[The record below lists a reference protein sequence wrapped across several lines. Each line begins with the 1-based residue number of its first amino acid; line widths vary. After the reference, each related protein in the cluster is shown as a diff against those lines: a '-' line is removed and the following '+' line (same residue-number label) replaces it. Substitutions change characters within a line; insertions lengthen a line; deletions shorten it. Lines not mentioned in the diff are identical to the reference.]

1 MITNST
7 AERPARPLTRDLR
20 VDTGVDHYLDQD
32 PKRPPALHLAD
43 FVQANAVGKRLLD
56 YGCGI
61 GAYSHELRARGFECV
76 GVDANREYIEI
87 ARRNGNEALLIGGG
101 SLPFSD
107 ASFDTTFFLEVLEH
121 LPDPILLN
129 ALSEA
134 RRVTKSKVLATVP
147 DNTQTT
153 ALLGHGFLFGHF
165 QAIDHVQFFT
175 QDGAKN
181 LLSRFFS
188 RVEVRR
194 GDPVFPHR
202 LLPPMI
208 RKPLS
213 LGYRIG
219 LLRPTI
225 FSRLFIEAWV

>member
-1 MITNST
+1 MIMNRTVSM
-7 AERPARPLTRDLR
+7 LTRDMR
-20 VDTGVDHYLDQD
+20 IDTGADHYLDQD
-32 PKRPPALHLAD
+32 PKQPPAPHLAD
-43 FVQANAVGKRLLD
+43 FVQANAVGRRLLD

-76 GVDANREYIEI
+76 GVDANREYVEI
-87 ARRNGNEALLIGGG
+87 ARRNGNEVHLIGDG
-101 SLPFSD
+101 SLPFRD

-134 RRVTKSKVLATVP
+134 RRVTKSKLLATVP
-147 DNTQTT
+147 DNTQTA
-153 ALLGHGFLFGHF
+153 ALLDHGFLFEHF
-165 QAIDHVQFFT
+165 RAIDHIQFFT
-175 QDGAKN
+175 QESVKN
-181 LLSRFFS
+181 LLSKFFS
-188 RVEVRR
+188 RVEVRQ
-194 GDPVFPHR
+194 GDPIFPHR
-202 LLPPMI
+202 LLPPMV

-219 LLRPTI
+219 LLRPRI